1 MNNTIENNMPNIIM
15 NSNKNKNQ
23 NILNRNDLLIISIFF
38 YLILNIQIICEEV
51 EK

>member
-1 MNNTIENNMPNIIM
+1 MNNIIENNMPNIIM
-15 NSNKNKNQ
+15 NSNKNQ

>member
-1 MNNTIENNMPNIIM
+1 MNNTIENNMSNIIM
-15 NSNKNKNQ
+15 NSNKNQ

>member
-15 NSNKNKNQ
+15 NSNKNQ

-38 YLILNIQIICEEV
+38 LFDIKHTNNM
-51 EK
+51 

>member
-15 NSNKNKNQ
+15 NSNKNQ